1 MKKYLFL
8 FALALTGLCVSCG
21 DDEPELDLGDVS
33 NGLIPN
39 VEGGIGLDGLDYECK
54 TLSCS
59 CGAQYEVY
67 HKNTPESATQAVD
80 AYTSIESYPEGISK
94 SWKLILSYEGA
105 KKAYPMRIGLLGP
118 VEQDC
123 MWTCGCGREFLM
135 SRAQYKIH

>member
-21 DDEPELDLGDVS
+21 DDEPEFDLGDVS

-39 VEGGIGLDGLDYECK
+39 VGGGIGLDYECK

-67 HKNTPESATQAVD
+67 HKNTPERADQVYG

-105 KKAYPMRIGLLGP
+105 KKPYPMRIGLLGH

-123 MWTCGCGREFLM
+123 LWTCGCGSEFSM
-135 SRAQYKIH
+135 SRVQYKIHWL

>member
-21 DDEPELDLGDVS
+21 DDEPEFDLGDVS
-33 NGLIPN
+33 NGLVPDI
-39 VEGGIGLDGLDYECK
+39 GDGIGLDYECI
-54 TLSCS
+54 TLPCS

-67 HKNTPESATQAVD
+67 HKNHPEQVGALYPD
-80 AYTSIESYPEGISK
+80 YDNIESYPEGISK

-105 KKAYPMRIGLLGP
+105 KKAYPMRIGLLGH

-123 MWTCGCGREFLM
+123 MWTCGCGRDFLM
-135 SRAQYKIH
+135 SRVQYKIH

>member
-21 DDEPELDLGDVS
+21 DDEPEFDLGDVS

-39 VEGGIGLDGLDYECK
+39 VGGRSDSDYECK

-67 HKNTPESATQAVD
+67 HKNTPEGADLLVY

-105 KKAYPMRIGLLGP
+105 KKAYPMRIGLVEP

>member
-21 DDEPELDLGDVS
+21 DDEPEFDLGDVS
-33 NGLIPN
+33 NGLAPDI
-39 VEGGIGLDGLDYECK
+39 GDGIGLDYECI
-54 TLSCS
+54 TLPCS

-67 HKNTPESATQAVD
+67 HKNHPEQVGALYPD
-80 AYTSIESYPEGISK
+80 YDSIESYPEGISK

-105 KKAYPMRIGLLGP
+105 KKAYPMRIGLLGH

-123 MWTCGCGREFLM
+123 MWTCGCGRDFLM
-135 SRAQYKIH
+135 SRVQYKIH

>member
-1 MKKYLFL
+1 MKKYLLL

-21 DDEPELDLGDVS
+21 DDEPEFDLGDVS
-33 NGLIPN
+33 YGLIPDF
-39 VEGGIGLDGLDYECK
+39 EDLDYECK

-67 HKNTPESATQAVD
+67 HKNTPERVD
-80 AYTSIESYPEGISK
+80 NLIYDYDRIESYPEGISK

-105 KKAYPMRIGLLGP
+105 KKAYPMRIGIFEP

-123 MWTCGCGREFLM
+123 MWTCGCGRDFLM